1 MGSWV
6 SAQPPWVQLSLWKE
20 ALDTPVISS
29 HTAVLLHN
37 ICKIS
42 KAFSTFCFL
51 CVSVY
56 VSNQLMATVKVSNE
70 SCKWWMPLQEQLS
83 ALTQGCPRDILRRPH
98 GAHRFDVCSGLG
110 QGRALGRGW
119 LMSCVHY
126 NPPAGPGFP

>member
-1 MGSWV
+1 MGPAV
-6 SAQPPWVQLSLWKE
+6 PWKE

-29 HTAVLLHN
+29 HSAVLLHY

-51 CVSVY
+51 CMSVY

-70 SCKWWMPLQEQLS
+70 SCKWWMPLHEQPS

-98 GAHRFDVCSGLG
+98 RAHRFDVCSGLG
-110 QGRALGRGW
+110 EGQGTGKGLADVPCTLQ
-119 LMSCVHY
+119 SPC
-126 NPPAGPGFP
+126 GPRLPIKMEAEVLVT